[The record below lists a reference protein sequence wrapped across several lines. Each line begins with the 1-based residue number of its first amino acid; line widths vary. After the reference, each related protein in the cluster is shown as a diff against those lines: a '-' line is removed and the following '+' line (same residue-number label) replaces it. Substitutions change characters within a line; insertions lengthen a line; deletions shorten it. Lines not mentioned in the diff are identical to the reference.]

1 MTDTAEHPAIENPGG
16 RGLRIDSQ
24 TTLSMALVLTLVGG
38 GIQYGRQSQR
48 IESMEREIAAMSA
61 QIAQLTDAVT
71 SLRVA
76 VRQSAGGH

>member
-1 MTDTAEHPAIENPGG
+1 MTDTGEHRG
-16 RGLRIDSQ
+16 RMRIDSQ
-24 TTLSMALVLTLVGG
+24 STLSLALVLALVGG